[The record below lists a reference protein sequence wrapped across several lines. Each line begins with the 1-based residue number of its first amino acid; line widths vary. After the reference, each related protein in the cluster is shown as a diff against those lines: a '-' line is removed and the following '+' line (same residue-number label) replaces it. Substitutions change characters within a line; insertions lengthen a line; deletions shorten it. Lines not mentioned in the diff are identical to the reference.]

1 MNAIDPQLLYFL
13 FFGLLG
19 IALCALIAA
28 AASLKMLLTRNPR
41 LQDEFVSKSEYD
53 RQQADI
59 KAELARHTSSRKG
72 IYEKLEGQGSSIARI
87 EANLSANKAS
97 MEDLKESLEATTLGL
112 KETNSRIEKLDE
124 RLDAI
129 PERVI
134 RSLKEAKGLI

>member
-1 MNAIDPQLLYFL
+1 MDSTTLMFVGMLVSVLLN
-13 FFGLLG
+13 LLG
-19 IALCALIAA
+19 GAV
-28 AASLKMLLTRNPR
+28 SLKGLLTRTPR
-41 LQDEFVSKSEYD
+41 LQDEFVSKSEYE

-97 MEDLKESLEATTLGL
+97 MEDLKESLEATTSGL
-112 KETNSRIEKLDE
+112 KETNSRIERLDE